1 MLGFEAS
8 SQTAQNLLRTG
19 EIVINLV
26 DEKQVDVVNRLS
38 MLTGTTLCP
47 KESRSAATAWIRAI
61 LGPPVDSDP
70 LRDGQAASRTGVPGA
85 DGG

>member
-47 KESRSAATAWIRAI
+47 KESRSAATRFDQ
-61 LGPPVDSDP
+61 GKF
-70 LRDGQAASRTGVPGA
+70 GAAG
-85 DGG
+85 